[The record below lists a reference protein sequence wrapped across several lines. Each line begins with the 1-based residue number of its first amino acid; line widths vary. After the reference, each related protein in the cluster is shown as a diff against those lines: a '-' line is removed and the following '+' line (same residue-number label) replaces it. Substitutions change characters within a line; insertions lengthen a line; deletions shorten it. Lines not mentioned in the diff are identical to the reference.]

1 MNNEAYKEKVERL
14 KELEAMVKD
23 PELSLDK
30 ADDILK
36 ETEKLVKE
44 CRNYLRGVE
53 DKLQELADIQSAA

>member
-14 KELEAMVKD
+14 KELEAMVKE

-30 ADDILK
+30 VDDILK

-53 DKLQELADIQSAA
+53 DKLQELADINE

>member
-1 MNNEAYKEKVERL
+1 MNNEDYKKNVARL

-30 ADDILK
+30 VDDILK

-53 DKLQELADIQSAA
+53 EKLQELADINE

>member
-1 MNNEAYKEKVERL
+1 MNNDAYKERVERL

-30 ADDILK
+30 VDDILK
-36 ETEKLVKE
+36 ETEKLVNE

-53 DKLQELADIQSAA
+53 DKLQELADINE

>member
-1 MNNEAYKEKVERL
+1 MTNEDYKVKVARL

-30 ADDILK
+30 VDGILK
-36 ETEKLVKE
+36 ECEKLVKE

-53 DKLQELADIQSAA
+53 EKLEELADI

>member
-14 KELEAMVKD
+14 KELEAMVKN

-30 ADDILK
+30 VDDILK

-53 DKLQELADIQSAA
+53 DKLQELADINE

>member
-1 MNNEAYKEKVERL
+1 MNNEDYKKNVARL

-30 ADDILK
+30 VDDILK

-53 DKLQELADIQSAA
+53 GKLQKLADINE

>member
-1 MNNEAYKEKVERL
+1 MNTDAYKERVERL

-30 ADDILK
+30 VDDILK

-53 DKLQELADIQSAA
+53 DKLQELADINE

>member
-1 MNNEAYKEKVERL
+1 MNNEDYKKNVARL

-30 ADDILK
+30 VDDILK

-53 DKLQELADIQSAA
+53 DKLQELADINE

>member
-14 KELEAMVKD
+14 KELEAMVKN

-30 ADDILK
+30 VDDILK

>member
-1 MNNEAYKEKVERL
+1 MNNDAYKERVERL

-30 ADDILK
+30 VDDILK

-53 DKLQELADIQSAA
+53 DKLQELADINE

>member
-30 ADDILK
+30 VDDILK

>member
-30 ADDILK
+30 VDDILK

-53 DKLQELADIQSAA
+53 DKLQELADINE

>member
-14 KELEAMVKD
+14 KELEAMVKN
-23 PELSLDK
+23 PELSLEK
-30 ADDILK
+30 VDDIVK

>member
-30 ADDILK
+30 VDDILK

-53 DKLQELADIQSAA
+53 DKLQELADIQCAA

>member
-1 MNNEAYKEKVERL
+1 MTNEDYKVKVARL

-30 ADDILK
+30 VDGILK
-36 ETEKLVKE
+36 ESEKLVKE

-53 DKLQELADIQSAA
+53 EKLDELADINK